1 MTILKVT
8 TRFEQS
14 IPIRILDFVGPHA
27 LQETFKVECDILKQE
42 YTDTSLDIQAE
53 YVSQETMRDEWGWS
67 ETFAVYY
74 GFSFMI
80 AVYPLNKSFTTVFL
94 HLFPNLVPQEEDQSL
109 RRLVHDRSEAAHK
122 A

>member
-74 GFSFMI
+74 GFSFI
-80 AVYPLNKSFTTVFL
+80 LQYINLTNPLPQFSFIC
-94 HLFPNLVPQEEDQSL
+94 FPI
-109 RRLVHDRSEAAHK
+109 
-122 A
+122 

>member
-74 GFSFMI
+74 GFFFYDCSISIEQILYHSF
-80 AVYPLNKSFTTVFL
+80 PSFVS
-94 HLFPNLVPQEEDQSL
+94 QSSPSGRGSKL
-109 RRLVHDRSEAAHK
+109 ASPCA
-122 A
+122 